1 MPSHTSAPSSC
12 VCASSH
18 GGTGSLG
25 DGPRRCVRSTRRTR
39 WPNREIS
46 SSTGSSSQP
55 YARLGLRTCSRSWLR
70 HLPRPSRV
78 TKRSRRSTLTWPR
91 SVHLATC
98 VFIAA
103 IDAVARPVKV
113 AAMDDDLDERQTVD
127 GVAVLP
133 TTADAVSAS
142 VACARALGLPAD
154 DPEVIA
160 EGYSVRVRLRPAPVV
175 TRVVT
180 VGRALRPHPLPW
192 LEREVLVAQFLAAS
206 GVPIVAPWEDPGPHI
221 AEGLEVCL
229 WHWTE
234 HDSREV
240 SAAGFGAMLGPLHD
254 ALARYPGD
262 LPTLIGP
269 LTDISPALAISS
281 DPTLHR
287 AAAELV
293 PLTRSWPARPLHGD
307 AHTGNVLMTPDGP
320 LWTDFEDVCVGP
332 VEWDMASM
340 TITDDALAAYP
351 GPSTGPDSPT
361 AVTCAVCRSSP
372 ASWSGT
378 TTTLRSTRRWSRT
391 STDASTTDPACEGGP
406 TGRSLRGTTARPGCR
421 CRVPKRP
428 SPATTAGTKTREAA
442 APSSCQPGDDRL
454 PVRDRHTERDR
465 NGMTVD

>member
-1 MPSHTSAPSSC
+1 
-12 VCASSH
+12 
-18 GGTGSLG
+18 
-25 DGPRRCVRSTRRTR
+25 
-39 WPNREIS
+39 
-46 SSTGSSSQP
+46 
-55 YARLGLRTCSRSWLR
+55 
-70 HLPRPSRV
+70 
-78 TKRSRRSTLTWPR
+78 
-91 SVHLATC
+91 VHLATC

-454 PVRDRHTERDR
+454 PVRDPVLVTFRVSSPLTRRESSGSGQEIPVLLAGRH
-465 NGMTVD
+465 GVDDHLVAALEEEDDGLEQAGLSVEAES